1 MQRIY
6 YGMKETRKTPK
17 RIQDKILTFN
27 KYHTMKISHIEHIGI
42 AVPNLEEAI
51 KFYENALG
59 LKCYKQ
65 EVVEDQKVTTAFFK
79 VGDTKI
85 ELLEPTCEES
95 TIAKFIE
102 KNGGR
107 GGMHHMAFA
116 IEDGV
121 ANALA
126 EAEEKGIRLIDK
138 APRNGA
144 DGLKIA
150 FLHPKSTEA
159 VLTELCEDPNK

>member
-1 MQRIY
+1 M
-6 YGMKETRKTPK
+6 E
-17 RIQDKILTFN
+17 
-27 KYHTMKISHIEHIGI
+27 ISHIEHIGI
-42 AVPNLEEAI
+42 AVPDLAEAI
-51 KFYENALG
+51 KYYENALG

-65 EVVEDQKVTTAFFK
+65 EIVEDQKVTTAFFK

-85 ELLEPTCEES
+85 ELLEPTCPES

-102 KNGGR
+102 KNGDR
-107 GGMHHMAFA
+107 GGMHHLAFA
-116 IEDGV
+116 IKDGV
-121 ANALA
+121 ANALQ

-144 DGLKIA
+144 DGLHIA

-159 VLTELCEDPNK
+159 VLTELCEDPSNK

>member
-1 MQRIY
+1 
-6 YGMKETRKTPK
+6 
-17 RIQDKILTFN
+17 
-27 KYHTMKISHIEHIGI
+27 MKISHIEHIGI

-51 KFYENALG
+51 KYYEDVLG
-59 LKCYKQ
+59 LKCYKK
-65 EVVEDQKVTTAFFK
+65 EVVEDQKVTTAFIK
-79 VGDTKI
+79 VGDVKI
-85 ELLEPTCEES
+85 ELLEPTCPES

-107 GGMHHMAFA
+107 GGRHHMAFA

-126 EAEEKGIRLIDK
+126 EAESKGVKLIDK
-138 APRNGA
+138 APRQGA
-144 DGLKIA
+144 DGLHIA
-150 FLHPKSTEA
+150 FLHPKTTQA

>member
-1 MQRIY
+1 
-6 YGMKETRKTPK
+6 
-17 RIQDKILTFN
+17 
-27 KYHTMKISHIEHIGI
+27 MKISHIEHIGI

-51 KFYENALG
+51 KYYESVLG

-85 ELLEPTCEES
+85 ELLEATTPES

-116 IEDGV
+116 VEDGV
-121 ANALA
+121 AEALA
-126 EAEEKGIRLIDK
+126 EAEEKASSLSTKLPAK
-138 APRNGA
+138 APMVFR
-144 DGLKIA
+144 
-150 FLHPKSTEA
+150 
-159 VLTELCEDPNK
+159 

>member
-1 MQRIY
+1 
-6 YGMKETRKTPK
+6 
-17 RIQDKILTFN
+17 
-27 KYHTMKISHIEHIGI
+27 MKISHIEHIGI
-42 AVPNLEEAI
+42 AVPNLEKAI
-51 KFYENALG
+51 EYYENVLG
-59 LKCYKQ
+59 LKCDKK
-65 EVVEDQKVTTAFFK
+65 EVVEDQKVTTAFIM

-85 ELLEPTCEES
+85 ELLEATAPES

-107 GGMHHMAFA
+107 GGMHHIAFA
-116 IEDGV
+116 VEDGV
-121 ANALA
+121 AEALA
-126 EAEEKGIRLIDK
+126 EAEEKGVKLIDK

-159 VLTELCEDPNK
+159 VLTELCENPNK

>member
-1 MQRIY
+1 M
-6 YGMKETRKTPK
+6 E
-17 RIQDKILTFN
+17 
-27 KYHTMKISHIEHIGI
+27 ISHIEHIGI
-42 AVPNLEEAI
+42 AVPDLAEAI
-51 KFYENALG
+51 KYYENALG

-85 ELLEPTCEES
+85 ELLEPTCPES

-107 GGMHHMAFA
+107 GGMHHLAFA
-116 IEDGV
+116 IKDGV
-121 ANALA
+121 ANALQ

-144 DGLKIA
+144 DGLHIRSRLKQSSPSFAKTPPI
-150 FLHPKSTEA
+150 
-159 VLTELCEDPNK
+159 NKFITYCIKT

>member
-1 MQRIY
+1 
-6 YGMKETRKTPK
+6 
-17 RIQDKILTFN
+17 
-27 KYHTMKISHIEHIGI
+27 MKISHIEHIGI

-51 KFYENALG
+51 KYYESVLG

-85 ELLEPTCEES
+85 ELLEATTPES

-102 KNGGR
+102 KNGGP

-116 IEDGV
+116 VEDGV
-121 ANALA
+121 AEALA
-126 EAEEKGIRLIDK
+126 EAEEKGIKLIDK
-138 APRNGA
+138 APRKGA
-144 DGLKIA
+144 DGLQIA

>member
-1 MQRIY
+1 
-6 YGMKETRKTPK
+6 
-17 RIQDKILTFN
+17 
-27 KYHTMKISHIEHIGI
+27 MKISHIEHIGI

-51 KFYENALG
+51 KYYETVLG
-59 LKCYKQ
+59 LKCYKT
-65 EVVEDQKVTTAFFK
+65 EVVEDQKVTTAFFM
-79 VGDTKI
+79 VGQTKI
-85 ELLEPTCEES
+85 ELLEATCPES

-116 IEDGV
+116 VEAGV
-121 ANALA
+121 QNALA
-126 EAEEKGIRLIDK
+126 EVQEKGVRVIDA
-138 APRNGA
+138 APRKGA
-144 DGLKIA
+144 DGLQIA

>member
-1 MQRIY
+1 
-6 YGMKETRKTPK
+6 
-17 RIQDKILTFN
+17 
-27 KYHTMKISHIEHIGI
+27 MKISHIEHIGI

-51 KFYENALG
+51 KYYESVLG

-85 ELLEPTCEES
+85 ELLEATTPES

-116 IEDGV
+116 VEDGV
-121 ANALA
+121 AEALA
-126 EAEEKGIRLIDK
+126 EAEEKGIKLIDK
-138 APRNGA
+138 APRKGA
-144 DGLKIA
+144 DGLQIA
-150 FLHPKSTEA
+150 FLQKELKL
-159 VLTELCEDPNK
+159 VLAAAKKLSKNSISAANTLPASASPCFLTREVLKNSICL

>member
-1 MQRIY
+1 
-6 YGMKETRKTPK
+6 
-17 RIQDKILTFN
+17 
-27 KYHTMKISHIEHIGI
+27 MKISHIEHIGI

-51 KFYENALG
+51 KYYENVLG

-85 ELLEPTCEES
+85 ELLEATSPES

-102 KNGGR
+102 KNNGR

-116 IEDGV
+116 VEDGV
-121 ANALA
+121 AEALA
-126 EAEEKGIRLIDK
+126 EAQEKGVQVIDK

-150 FLHPKSTEA
+150 FLHPKCTQA

>member
-1 MQRIY
+1 M
-6 YGMKETRKTPK
+6 E
-17 RIQDKILTFN
+17 
-27 KYHTMKISHIEHIGI
+27 ISHIEHIGI

-51 KFYENALG
+51 KYYENVLG

-85 ELLEPTCEES
+85 ELLEATSPDS

-107 GGMHHMAFA
+107 GRTPQRQGSAQGRRRPEHRFPPPQEHGSRAY
-116 IEDGV
+116 
-121 ANALA
+121 
-126 EAEEKGIRLIDK
+126 
-138 APRNGA
+138 
-144 DGLKIA
+144 
-150 FLHPKSTEA
+150 
-159 VLTELCEDPNK
+159 

>member
-1 MQRIY
+1 
-6 YGMKETRKTPK
+6 
-17 RIQDKILTFN
+17 
-27 KYHTMKISHIEHIGI
+27 MKISHIEHIGI

-51 KFYENALG
+51 KYYENVLG
-59 LKCYKQ
+59 LKCYKKE
-65 EVVEDQKVTTAFFK
+65 EVADQKVTTAFIK
-79 VGDTKI
+79 VGDVKL
-85 ELLEPTCEES
+85 ELLEATSPDS

-121 ANALA
+121 AEALT
-126 EAEEKGIRLIDK
+126 ECEEKGVRLIDK
-138 APRNGA
+138 APRGGA
-144 DGLKIA
+144 DGMQIA

-159 VLTELCEDPNK
+159 VLTELCEPKK

>member
-1 MQRIY
+1 M
-6 YGMKETRKTPK
+6 E
-17 RIQDKILTFN
+17 
-27 KYHTMKISHIEHIGI
+27 ISHIEHIGI

-51 KFYENALG
+51 KYYENVLG

-85 ELLEPTCEES
+85 ELLEATSPDS

-102 KNGGR
+102 KNGGK

-116 IEDGV
+116 VESGV
-121 ANALA
+121 AEALA
-126 EAEEKGIRLIDK
+126 ECEEKGIRTIDK
-138 APRNGA
+138 APRKGA
-144 DGLKIA
+144 DGLQIA
-150 FLHPKSTEA
+150 FLHPKCTEA
-159 VLTELCEDPNK
+159 VLTELCEDPSKKYIICIP